1 MNTWRETGFVFGRLA
16 LIAVIVGMGL
26 GGCNLRG
33 FPRMNLPAP
42 VFNTPSPLPPPG
54 QSVRAPAGATPGAPV
69 PLHDSYRLD
78 SGDELRIVVFGQQN
92 LSRVYSVD
100 GSGYISMP
108 LLGSVKARG
117 LTTRQLAA
125 VITQQLGAEYVKN
138 PKVSVEVQTYR
149 PFYILGEVQSAGQY
163 PFVSGMT
170 VENAVAIA
178 QGYTERANE
187 RKVRLTRRF
196 DSVMSTVIV
205 PSDYPVQPGD
215 TIYVLERL
223 F

>member
-1 MNTWRETGFVFGRLA
+1 MNRWRDVGFVFVRLL
-16 LIAVIVGMGL
+16 LIAALLGMGL
-26 GGCNLRG
+26 GGCKMRA

-54 QSVRAPAGATPGAPV
+54 QSVRPPPGAIPGAPV
-69 PLHDSYRLD
+69 PLHDTYRLD

-108 LLGSVKARG
+108 LLGSIRTRG
-117 LTTRQLAA
+117 LTTRQLAS
-125 VITQQLGAEYVKN
+125 VITQDLGAQYVKN

-149 PFYILGEVQSAGQY
+149 PFYILGEVRRAGQY
-163 PFVSGMT
+163 AFVSGMT
-170 VENAVAIA
+170 VETAVAIA
-178 QGYTERANE
+178 EGYTERANE
-187 RKVRLTRRF
+187 NKVRLTRRF
-196 DSVMSTVIV
+196 NGVMSTVVV

-215 TIYVLERL
+215 TIYVLER
-223 F
+223 FF

>member
-1 MNTWRETGFVFGRLA
+1 MNRWRDIGFVFVRLV
-16 LIAVIVGMGL
+16 LIATVVGMGL
-26 GGCNLRG
+26 GGCNMRG

-54 QSVRAPAGATPGAPV
+54 YNVRAPAGAIPGAPV
-69 PLHDSYRLD
+69 PLHDTYRLD

-108 LLGSVKARG
+108 LLGSVRARG
-117 LTTRQLAA
+117 LTTRQLASA
-125 VITQQLGAEYVKN
+125 ITQDLGSQYVKN

-149 PFYILGEVQSAGQY
+149 PFYILGEVRRAGKY
-163 PFVSGMT
+163 PFVNGMT
-170 VENAVAIA
+170 VETAVAIA
-178 QGYTERANE
+178 EGYTERANE

-196 DSVMSTVIV
+196 DGVMSTVMV